1 MAEYSK
7 FDNEGKKIT
16 YRCEIPSPQ
25 YLSGDVAI
33 SDPLNYR
40 QVNENFH
47 TLEGMT
53 LSGVSYD
60 DGMLKLKRAD
70 GKTASVDI
78 IGYSS
83 GAHIIV
89 EDVECVLTKVNANGD
104 FVGEVVAPRGQG
116 EFNFVPSGSVSV
128 LKGSGDGQVVIYAPK
143 GSITTEDGDEVKVN
157 TAEVYMNDFKVGTVF
172 SPERSDIAMRF
183 SGENGID
190 VSQTGNTIMVSA
202 KEGTVPGLPISDDE
216 KITIMPFIVTGDSG
230 IAGATA
236 GRFVVASGLNMN
248 HAGFKMIGSG
258 GIETV
263 TSGNTVI
270 VNGNFGGITG
280 KVSEQR
286 IAVTNPEGNPEDVSS
301 YLTTDSKGIQ
311 FKDSPS
317 VLPRRYDDTP
327 QYTGLHF
334 NSLLSSLKTGAVGK
348 WQGIQVPDIGQVNRN
363 VILEGDGIGIRYDF
377 SGGNDVFTFTNNS
390 TGLPEYYK
398 SDRLSISG
406 NGGSSVNLGNIVYDT
421 RGGNTI
427 SGFTISGTNGISVN
441 CTGNTIQVS
450 GKINP
455 QEDYSEVGMRIG
467 QASPSSA
474 VSEVCK
480 FLATSGVG
488 NSFIFRSTPSVFI
501 EPETAQSTHKYTDV
515 KYHALITSIG
525 PEKDGDTGHTIEFKD
540 YDQNTGFPSPDS
552 YDRHLKVIGR
562 DGISVD
568 IDPSAS
574 TITLNGSGKNL
585 YLMPKPDD
593 PQIVSFSGSYYY
605 IAPESGI
612 TASVEYSEQKRGTI
626 LHIGS
631 NSTPPVEQRNVYF
644 SGKER
649 MQSMSGDITIVAE
662 NGITGDVQYSESGST
677 LHIGSNGTPTPT
689 EQRKFYYGAGGRD
702 TEASGDIHFLAGEG
716 IGISGSQA
724 QSGATLTFSA
734 KPSSRAFIN
743 DKGVVLISSG
753 DMTPLLISGGKN
765 TSVDIT
771 TGVTANVISISFI
784 PPVVEKEE
792 GSSDGKITLSEN
804 TVPTI
809 SLNASSSE
817 GKETLEKVVL
827 SVPSSSE
834 TYSIVVNVDKSMS
847 GRNLNELITSSGYTI
862 DTWIDE
868 SGSERE
874 NITIPSSFE
883 RLTYFVTI
891 TNGMAIIT
899 RSVTS
904 ATARKTV

>member
-1 MAEYSK
+1 MVEYSK

-47 TLEGMT
+47 TLEGMS
-53 LSGVSYD
+53 LSGIRYD
-60 DGMLKLKRAD
+60 DGILWVKRAD
-70 GKTASVDI
+70 GKTASADI
-78 IGYSS
+78 VGYSS
-83 GAHIIV
+83 GAQIV
-89 EDVECVLTKVNANGD
+89 IDDVVCTLKDIMADGD
-104 FVGEVVAPRGQG
+104 SVGKVVAPRSQEYG
-116 EFNFVPSGSVSV
+116 FNFIPSGSVSV
-128 LKGSGDGQVVIYAPK
+128 LKGNDGEVVIYAPTGK
-143 GSITTEDGDEVKVN
+143 ITLEDGTEVSVN
-157 TAEVYMNDFKVGTVF
+157 SADVYMNEFKVGTVL
-172 SPERSDIAMRF
+172 SPNGTNIGMNF

-190 VSQTGNTIMVSA
+190 VSQTGNTIVVSA
-202 KEGTVPGLPISDDE
+202 KEGTIPGLPIGDDE
-216 KITIMPFIVTGDSG
+216 IITIKPFIVSGDNG
-230 IAGATA
+230 NVGATA
-236 GRFVVASGLNMN
+236 GRFVVASGLNTS
-248 HAGFKMIGSG
+248 HAGFRMIGSG
-258 GIETV
+258 GIETI
-263 TSGNTVI
+263 TSGNAVI
-270 VNGNFGGITG
+270 VNGNFGDITG

-286 IAVTNPEGNPEDVSS
+286 IAVTDEQGNPEDIAS
-301 YLTTDSKGIQ
+301 YMTTDSMGVQ
-311 FKDSPS
+311 FKDSSS
-317 VLPRRYDDTP
+317 VLPRRHDETS
-327 QYTGLHF
+327 QYTGLRF

-348 WQGIQVPDIGQVNRN
+348 WSGIQVPYSGQVNRN

-377 SGGNDVFTFTNNS
+377 SGGNDVFTFTHNNAE
-390 TGLPEYYK
+390 LPEYCASGK
-398 SDRLSISG
+398 LSISG
-406 NGGSSVNLGNIVYDT
+406 NGNSSVDLGNIVYDT

-427 SGFTISGTNGISVN
+427 SGFTISGTNGISVS

-455 QEDYSEVGMRIG
+455 QEDYSEVGMQIG
-467 QASPSSA
+467 QANPSTA

-488 NSFIFRSTPSVFI
+488 NSFIFKSTPSVFI
-501 EPETAQSTHKYTDV
+501 EPETGQSTHKYTDV

-525 PEKDGDTGHTIEFKD
+525 PEKIDSAHTIEFKD
-540 YDQNTGFPSPDS
+540 YDQQTGFPSSDS

-562 DGISVD
+562 DGVYVD

-574 TITLNGSGKNL
+574 TITLSGSGKSL
-585 YLMPKPDD
+585 YLLGKEGSPA
-593 PQIVSFSGSYYY
+593 SGFSGSSYY
-605 IAPESGI
+605 IHPENGI
-612 TASVEYSEQKRGTI
+612 TARVESSGSDKTI

-631 NSTPPVEQRNVYF
+631 NETPPVEQRNVSF
-644 SGKER
+644 SGKED
-649 MQSMSGDITIVAE
+649 MQPMSGNITIVAE
-662 NGITGDVQYSESGST
+662 SGITGNVQYSESGST
-677 LHIGSNGTPTPT
+677 LRIGSNGTPTPT
-689 EQRKFYYGAGGRD
+689 EQRKFYYGERGRE
-702 TEASGDIHFLAGEG
+702 TEATGDIHFLAGEG

-724 QSGATLTFSA
+724 QSGATLTLSA
-734 KPSSRAFIN
+734 KPSSRAFVN

-753 DMTPLLISGGKN
+753 DMTPLLISGGEN
-765 TSVDIT
+765 ISVSIT
-771 TGVTANVISISFI
+771 TGGTANVISISFI

-809 SLNASSSE
+809 SLNALSSE

-847 GRNLNELITSSGYTI
+847 GRNLNELITTSGYAI

-868 SGSERE
+868 SGSEQE

-899 RSVTS
+899 KSVTS